1 MKSLDFERASKSNS
15 FHLRPARIVSSFF
28 FRFEPATENSTK
40 GRHSSFMV
48 REDLHRQKIDKCEFL
63 VYVVEKKKKERKK
76 GKGKGGKKKKK
87 SPNNEL
93 RARAHRRARSSFIQT
108 GNRAR
113 PGM

>member
-1 MKSLDFERASKSNS
+1 MLVNRTGRPLLWKSRCYPTTNLTVKSLDFERASKSNS

-63 VYVVEKKKKERKK
+63 VYVVDKKKRKK
-76 GKGKGGKKKKK
+76 NKDKRKYV
-87 SPNNEL
+87 
-93 RARAHRRARSSFIQT
+93 
-108 GNRAR
+108 
-113 PGM
+113 

>member
-63 VYVVEKKKKERKK
+63 VYVVDKKKKERKK
-76 GKGKGGKKKKK
+76 GKETITRYK
-87 SPNNEL
+87 NIILEN
-93 RARAHRRARSSFIQT
+93 RFILEVF
-108 GNRAR
+108 RE
-113 PGM
+113 MECEE